1 LIQGKLLLLVEKA
14 MVVKRAFAVINSPMG
29 LSLNIHGHVP
39 FWVLKNAI
47 TGVAWS
53 LILDPTCLLMS
64 QSVLTCARVLWDD
77 HIFFHQADL
86 RLADLRARRRAMED
100 LHVSLQI
107 VKNVHSALVSTL
119 QLRANEEVTNAG
131 RPTILGSVEEG
142 NSNLRWIR
150 QTVSNPTSD
159 YLTVIEDAY
168 WSMASALVEVEGKDC
183 SDPDEVFSS

>member
-100 LHVSLQI
+100 LHVSLQ
-107 VKNVHSALVSTL
+107 V
-119 QLRANEEVTNAG
+119 
-131 RPTILGSVEEG
+131 ILSHQFQREF
-142 NSNLRWIR
+142 LW
-150 QTVSNPTSD
+150 
-159 YLTVIEDAY
+159 
-168 WSMASALVEVEGKDC
+168 
-183 SDPDEVFSS
+183 